1 MTVPL
6 GTLPLGFRFHPTDEE
21 LVNHYLKR
29 KINGRIRADVEV
41 IPEIDVCKCEP
52 WDLPDKSLIQSDDPE
67 WFFFS
72 PRDRKYPNGHR
83 SNRATE
89 AGYWKATGK
98 DRTIRSRSLIVGMKK
113 TLVFHRGRAP
123 KGIRTNWIMHEYRTI
138 EPEFESGDQGGF
150 VLCRLFRKPEER
162 SPSSNVDEMKINGV
176 SPSPPR
182 SSPEETQLEV
192 DASVQLATPLNQK
205 LPVSDLQGITQP
217 LPIEKQSS
225 GIERW
230 LADKADHTP
239 VYTVKPENGNC
250 YSNVSHDSGFPQA
263 EGETE
268 VDLLV
273 KELEQVCSSKY
284 DPSTL
289 DGFPVGISDFLDAI
303 LCNQDEHSSADS
315 YLQNSI
321 PEISMEGQSFT
332 GAYISPWDSA
342 SGKDNGS
349 ISDVDT
355 EVGPVQGI
363 KRALQGGVQLDVS
376 EWSYQPPLSNRDPIS
391 FSSDKQHESAFRT
404 FCLFESFVPPAV
416 YSADD
421 SLNSATE
428 STSHNFVNQ
437 EGDLGG
443 TGITIRRHQP
453 QHYNNTNNLLANQG
467 TAFRRVRLQVALD
480 EEQLSNDEPCSTKN
494 YDATSLATVASS
506 CNKDAEE
513 VNLLDTEANSNP
525 HDSNVSEMGDCL
537 SSNTEMDDNSS
548 NFEVDEMKTEDGD
561 EILCAAHPDK
571 LSDFANLEDTTI
583 IQKIIPSP
591 EILHDSEPALRLRS
605 KSKNNTNGRTTL
617 DSKTSR
623 TRPSI
628 IKKLAGSASIYVAN
642 YFIPFKFWCVLQ
654 YCGMAEREDKQ
665 TGDLSTFSPS
675 SLLESRRFSSRP
687 LSSDSMTMNLLGG
700 GAAYRG
706 PDAQPPKPPPR
717 ASSSSFALS
726 PHAPPFKLD
735 RPKTQPPPPF
745 QPSSSSSPVP
755 DGRASIQ
762 SASPYNPCYG
772 SVVDD
777 VVDLERAEGLNGV
790 GGGAPRF
797 GATTSYDPFSFQK
810 EGTYGGLTAYED
822 TTSVCFGKHVNQISN
837 KAPSELGCSE
847 WLYNGHQPKYEEN
860 VAPQY
865 DNFGSSWLV
874 PSASS
879 TGTLYSYFPEPIS
892 VGIPVSSSD
901 LKSLDSGCIVQHDSC
916 SVTPIS
922 FYSPTASPIPT
933 LNTQSSSK
941 TYSPSDRSTSRY
953 EVSRFHHDDMGSVDE
968 NSPAKARDPNIR
980 ITIESKEGYCNR
992 SRVDSHTDKFRGSYL
1007 LDKDSP
1013 VDELDTGNLMDSFR
1027 IKELSLS
1034 KSANSIKNSGT
1045 LNVLMQATSET
1056 MDQDNLAVDS
1066 PCWKGVSAPNHPLSC
1081 MNEPFSSNVV
1091 MESKCCC
1098 NLDQGQAH
1106 LPSGLYVAP
1115 LEEYRRMACHS
1126 NGENSSFPR
1135 GSSTAIG
1142 LSKAQKKFVPFNKS
1156 GDVENW
1162 NEERI
1167 LNSENSK
1174 THDKGNKQGF

>member
-162 SPSSNVDEMKINGV
+162 SPSSNVDEMEINGV

-239 VYTVKPENGNC
+239 VYTVKPENANC

-289 DGFPVGISDFLDAI
+289 DGFPRGSSPQLPHTNHACVDNPGYGSDTGFLPDDIDGQGISDFLDAI
-303 LCNQDEHSSADS
+303 LSNQDEHSSADS

-349 ISDVDT
+349 ISDVDI

-494 YDATSLATVASS
+494 YDLNQSGN
-506 CNKDAEE
+506 C
-513 VNLLDTEANSNP
+513 
-525 HDSNVSEMGDCL
+525 C
-537 SSNTEMDDNSS
+537 
-548 NFEVDEMKTEDGD
+548 
-561 EILCAAHPDK
+561 IK
-571 LSDFANLEDTTI
+571 L
-583 IQKIIPSP
+583 
-591 EILHDSEPALRLRS
+591 
-605 KSKNNTNGRTTL
+605 
-617 DSKTSR
+617 
-623 TRPSI
+623 
-628 IKKLAGSASIYVAN
+628 
-642 YFIPFKFWCVLQ
+642 
-654 YCGMAEREDKQ
+654 
-665 TGDLSTFSPS
+665 
-675 SLLESRRFSSRP
+675 
-687 LSSDSMTMNLLGG
+687 
-700 GAAYRG
+700 
-706 PDAQPPKPPPR
+706 
-717 ASSSSFALS
+717 
-726 PHAPPFKLD
+726 
-735 RPKTQPPPPF
+735 
-745 QPSSSSSPVP
+745 
-755 DGRASIQ
+755 
-762 SASPYNPCYG
+762 
-772 SVVDD
+772 
-777 VVDLERAEGLNGV
+777 
-790 GGGAPRF
+790 
-797 GATTSYDPFSFQK
+797 
-810 EGTYGGLTAYED
+810 
-822 TTSVCFGKHVNQISN
+822 
-837 KAPSELGCSE
+837 
-847 WLYNGHQPKYEEN
+847 
-860 VAPQY
+860 
-865 DNFGSSWLV
+865 
-874 PSASS
+874 
-879 TGTLYSYFPEPIS
+879 
-892 VGIPVSSSD
+892 
-901 LKSLDSGCIVQHDSC
+901 
-916 SVTPIS
+916 
-922 FYSPTASPIPT
+922 
-933 LNTQSSSK
+933 
-941 TYSPSDRSTSRY
+941 
-953 EVSRFHHDDMGSVDE
+953 
-968 NSPAKARDPNIR
+968 
-980 ITIESKEGYCNR
+980 
-992 SRVDSHTDKFRGSYL
+992 
-1007 LDKDSP
+1007 
-1013 VDELDTGNLMDSFR
+1013 
-1027 IKELSLS
+1027 
-1034 KSANSIKNSGT
+1034 
-1045 LNVLMQATSET
+1045 
-1056 MDQDNLAVDS
+1056 
-1066 PCWKGVSAPNHPLSC
+1066 
-1081 MNEPFSSNVV
+1081 
-1091 MESKCCC
+1091 
-1098 NLDQGQAH
+1098 
-1106 LPSGLYVAP
+1106 
-1115 LEEYRRMACHS
+1115 
-1126 NGENSSFPR
+1126 
-1135 GSSTAIG
+1135 
-1142 LSKAQKKFVPFNKS
+1142 
-1156 GDVENW
+1156 
-1162 NEERI
+1162 
-1167 LNSENSK
+1167 
-1174 THDKGNKQGF
+1174 